1 MCHMSGGFCWV
12 GQSIKMINLYLY
24 YEKAKMA
31 DKSAEDRFL
40 GMEDG
45 EDSNPLKFILNILF
59 KLH

>member
-1 MCHMSGGFCWV
+1 M

-45 EDSNPLKFILNILF
+45 EDSNPLESILNILF